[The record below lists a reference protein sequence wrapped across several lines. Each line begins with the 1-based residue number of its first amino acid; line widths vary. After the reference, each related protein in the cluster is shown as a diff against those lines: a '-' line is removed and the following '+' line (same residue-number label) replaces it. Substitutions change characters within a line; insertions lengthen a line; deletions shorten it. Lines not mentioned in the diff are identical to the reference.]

1 MLIVCV
7 WTETVFAMSHQK
19 DSGQEPPLL
28 SEYWAEG
35 SEAAENL
42 NAYLHS
48 VTDESSP
55 DFIPVEDRIAV
66 FDLDGTLMCETF
78 PFCFEYMVF
87 SDYVQNHSEEMPEA
101 AKTCKVDAI
110 VRELGQQPVLAF
122 GNSSGDLAMEIYT
135 ISNNPYKSAAY
146 MVVADDEEREYGDA
160 AGSEEKKQSYEEQGI
175 GIISMKNDFKTIY
188 GEDVV
193 KQNEKAG

>member
-1 MLIVCV
+1 MKRSGILFLFMLIVCV

-87 SDYVQNHSEEMPEA
+87 SDYVQNHSEQFWNKA
-101 AKTCKVDAI
+101 D
-110 VRELGQQPVLAF
+110 
-122 GNSSGDLAMEIYT
+122 EIFFSLY
-135 ISNNPYKSAAY
+135 NR
-146 MVVADDEEREYGDA
+146 D
-160 AGSEEKKQSYEEQGI
+160 
-175 GIISMKNDFKTIY
+175 DFKEDFRLQISREEDPYQIY
-188 GEDVV
+188 ILIRSWARPSGLKAFYDSDHIKDKKPFLRPIYIKNKSGKVV
-193 KQNEKAG
+193 IRWFLTR